1 MKQLTIRKKRLLEWY
16 FESGQDSENEELK
29 LNLADIIVSQLFG
42 LGKAVFTVEDI
53 FEMCNKDAIRA
64 YFTEEFAYQTDD
76 YDVELSDLEFEY
88 KIDLI

>member
-1 MKQLTIRKKRLLEWY
+1 MKQLTIRKQRLLEWY
-16 FESGQDSENEELK
+16 FESGQDSENEELR
-29 LNLADIIVSQLFG
+29 LNLADIIVSQLFAS
-42 LGKAVFTVEDI
+42 GKAVFTVEDI

>member
-1 MKQLTIRKKRLLEWY
+1 
-16 FESGQDSENEELK
+16 
-29 LNLADIIVSQLFG
+29 
-42 LGKAVFTVEDI
+42 
-53 FEMCNKDAIRA
+53 MCNKDAIRA

>member
-1 MKQLTIRKKRLLEWY
+1 MKQLTIRKERLLEWY

-29 LNLADIIVSQLFG
+29 LNLADIIINQLFES
-42 LGKAVFTVEDI
+42 GKAVFSVEDI

-76 YDVELSDLEFEY
+76 YDTELSDLEFEY
-88 KIDLI
+88 KIDLV